1 MKGLRNSRRPE
12 FQIKKQMLFHLLRL
26 LAELAFLLVLLLDF
40 ATLLCQF
47 LDLLVEGFAFLGFFL
62 RLAFEIYALLFL
74 SLDAFLRGRVVLAFS
89 QGALFRH
96 ALRFDLFGLCQKG
109 LLLGLFLPGLRIKLF
124 FLGQ

>member
-1 MKGLRNSRRPE
+1 
-12 FQIKKQMLFHLLRL
+12 MLFDRLRF

-47 LDLLVEGFAFLGFFL
+47 LGLLVEGFAFLGLFL

-74 SLDAFLRGRVVLAFS
+74 CLDPCLGSGVVLAFS
-89 QGALFRH
+89 QGMLFRY
-96 ALRFDLFGLCQKG
+96 ALHFDLFGLRQKR
-109 LLLGLFLPGLRIKLF
+109 LLLGFFFSGLRMKSF